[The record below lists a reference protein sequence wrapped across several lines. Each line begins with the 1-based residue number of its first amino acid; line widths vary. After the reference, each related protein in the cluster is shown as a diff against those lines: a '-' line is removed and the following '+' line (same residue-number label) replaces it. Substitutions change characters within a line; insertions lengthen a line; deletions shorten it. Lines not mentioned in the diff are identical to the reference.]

1 MKNTIVSETD
11 LKGVITFASE
21 SFCRSSGYT
30 KKELIGANHSIVRH
44 PDNPKEFFEKL
55 WIELKQG
62 KTWKGVIKN
71 KNKYGGTYE
80 VNVTIGP
87 KYSKRNDLI
96 GYYALRHEV
105 DNVINLK
112 QNKLDEAF
120 IKYTKILDNITSAV
134 LILDIDDRVLDY
146 NNYFLK
152 MFNIDYIKVSKF
164 KFANIYCDNKEY
176 EKYERFKDIP
186 TTLRTK
192 PIITDFKRKD
202 GEVFKVELSYVHL
215 DAYQIMINI
224 KDISSYINL
233 SANIEELK

>member
-30 KKELIGANHSIVRH
+30 KKELIGACHSIVRH

-55 WIELKQG
+55 WSTLREG
-62 KTWKGVIKN
+62 KTWKGIIKN
-71 KNKYGGTYE
+71 KNKFGGTYE

-87 KYSKRNDLI
+87 KYSKNNALT

-105 DNVINLK
+105 NSVINPK
-112 QNKLDEAF
+112 QNQLDEAF
-120 IKYTKILDNITSAV
+120 IKYTKILDNLTLGVIV
-134 LILDIDDRVLDY
+134 LDEDDHILDY

-152 MFNIDYIKVSKF
+152 MFDIDYKKISKIKFEDFYSDK
-164 KFANIYCDNKEY
+164 KEY
-176 EKYERFKDIP
+176 EKYEKFKSIP
-186 TTLRTK
+186 TSLRTK
-192 PIITDFKRKD
+192 SIITDFVKKD
-202 GEVFKVELSYVHL
+202 GSIIKVELSYLHL
-215 DAYQIMINI
+215 DAHQLMINI